1 MYIILHKY
9 QILAITRRIPFP
21 PVATRPRVVRK
32 AQPPPVGTQFMSRPE
47 ADHFG
52 PGLVQARGETLR
64 TWARS
69 RPNAARFRPGSVEA
83 RGGPFWAWA
92 RPGPSRFS
100 AGLERSRPTAAR
112 PGSGRI
118 QARGRLLRAWFR
130 PGPRRTGPGLD
141 PSRCQGS
148 SSKPCHVGPRGLLH
162 PRPRWWGTQ
171 NLYSPMCTHQC
182 V

>member
-1 MYIILHKY
+1 MSLWNYRQYCTELQSFYEIIDSTVRNCYSRFHARPA
-9 QILAITRRIPFP
+9 ILYETVHDSTPEA
-21 PVATRPRVVRK
+21 
-32 AQPPPVGTQFMSRPE
+32 PPVGTQFMSRPE

-52 PGLVQARGETLR
+52 PGLVQARGGPLR
-64 TWARS
+64 AWARS
-69 RPNAARFRPGSVEA
+69 RPKAARFRPGSVEA

-118 QARGRLLRAWFR
+118 QARGGLLRAWFR

-141 PSRCQGS
+141 PSRC
-148 SSKPCHVGPRGLLH
+148 
-162 PRPRWWGTQ
+162 
-171 NLYSPMCTHQC
+171 
-182 V
+182 

>member
-1 MYIILHKY
+1 
-9 QILAITRRIPFP
+9 
-21 PVATRPRVVRK
+21 
-32 AQPPPVGTQFMSRPE
+32 MSRPE

-52 PGLVQARGETLR
+52 PGLVQARGGPLR
-64 TWARS
+64 AWARS
-69 RPNAARFRPGSVEA
+69 RPKAARFRPGSVEA

-148 SSKPCHVGPRGLLH
+148 SSKPCWSKGLAASPPPVVRNLELIFPHMRACLCAAAVASAKVRWQPRRTDMQSVRQPH
-162 PRPRWWGTQ
+162 PGMAT
-171 NLYSPMCTHQC
+171 
-182 V
+182 